1 MISRVIAASFSF
13 SLVLKSRRNMFMLI
27 FETGKF
33 RWYCRSRLL
42 QVVLYIQNIVC
53 TGIDAL
59 GSIGGCLR
67 LLAPTISLE
76 QYLSMLSHLRRG
88 QSRRIARTVGV
99 VSSLRYVVLGS
110 RGASMRRQ
118 GAIKIRLCLLL
129 DQKRGQAL
137 NKKTNLKPMYNYC
150 LTIAGLLRN
159 LRQTT
164 WMGTKPNGR
173 VRSL

>member
-1 MISRVIAASFSF
+1 MYS
-13 SLVLKSRRNMFMLI
+13 
-27 FETGKF
+27 
-33 RWYCRSRLL
+33 
-42 QVVLYIQNIVC
+42 

-99 VSSLRYVVLGS
+99 VSCLRYVVMGS
-110 RGASMRRQ
+110 RGASMRKK
-118 GAIKIRLCLLL
+118 GAIKIRLSLL
-129 DQKRGQAL
+129 DQKKGQAL
-137 NKKTNLKPMYNYC
+137 NKKTELKPMYNYC

-164 WMGTKPNGR
+164 WMGTKSDGR
-173 VRSL
+173 VRSI